1 MPIKYDKLFTLMKE
15 KGLTTYKIRKDN
27 IISQG
32 ALTSLRAGKS
42 VTIETI
48 EKLCT
53 VLDCQPGDIL
63 EYIPK
68 EKDNWISFFK
78 GGLNGNF
85 L

>member
-1 MPIKYDKLFTLMKE
+1 MKGCAIMSIKYDKLFALMKE

-48 EKLCT
+48 EKLCK
-53 VLDCQPGDIL
+53 VLDCQPGDII
-63 EYIPK
+63 EYVPDDIT
-68 EKDNWISFFK
+68 ETE
-78 GGLNGNF
+78 
-85 L
+85 